1 VQYGFVISSG
11 DHVLTTNYQK
21 ISQRELRKDMR
32 QNGSVSSGMSSV
44 IKELF
49 SQNLIVLNLDT
60 KIKG

>member
-11 DHVLTTNYQK
+11 DHALRRNYQK